1 MKPQESAVKLQKP
14 GAGLPFLE
22 GLVARYYLMP
32 VKSRQMSWDDSDQL
46 FLRETDKILKLV
58 SKLDTAAL
66 ETQVLIGHIAGIE
79 DSSRFWSPSMTMEH
93 LMIVAPHMAN
103 TIVELSHGRVP
114 AVVVDIAAV
123 KPKSAIPARDVA
135 RLFAG
140 TMKDVQKLMKTKVAD
155 QKSPA
160 RLHHPWFGKI
170 TAHQWNWLRGS
181 HQWLHRQQIK
191 AILKA

>member
-1 MKPQESAVKLQKP
+1 MKPQESSVKLQKP

-32 VKSRQMSWDDSDQL
+32 VKSRKMSWDDSNQL
-46 FLRETDKILKLV
+46 FLRETEKILRLV

-66 ETQVLIGHIAGIE
+66 ETQVLIPHIAGIE
-79 DSSRFWSPSMTMEH
+79 DSSRFWSPLMTMEH

-103 TIVELSHGRVP
+103 IIVELGNGRVP
-114 AVVVDIAAV
+114 AVVVDVAAV
-123 KPKSAIPARDVA
+123 KPQSAIPASDIA

-140 TMKDVQKLMKTKVAD
+140 TMNDVHERVQKEVRD
-155 QKSPA
+155 RRSPA

-170 TAHQWNWLRGS
+170 TAHQWNWLRCS

-191 AILKA
+191 AILRA